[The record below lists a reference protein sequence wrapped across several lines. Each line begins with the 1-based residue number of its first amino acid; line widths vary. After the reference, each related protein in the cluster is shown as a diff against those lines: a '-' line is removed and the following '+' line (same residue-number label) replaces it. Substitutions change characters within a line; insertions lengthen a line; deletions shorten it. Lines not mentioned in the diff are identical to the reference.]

1 MHNPQWEFSIY
12 KLHKNIR
19 YEGWWLNDFDDQTK
33 KRKRHILASQQHIAI
48 EKK

>member
-33 KRKRHILASQQHIAI
+33 KENDTFLLHNNTLQ
-48 EKK
+48 